1 MAIRKIA
8 NLSALFYGISQKKR
22 LFYKINDGFFVVSV
36 CTTQKWQQIGSIRVS
51 GIEWLTATF
60 LFSIVEFQGAD
71 FLVSTC
77 KMMIDSLFKNSLSVF
92 SC

>member
-1 MAIRKIA
+1 MAQFIGP
-8 NLSALFYGISQKKR
+8 F
-22 LFYKINDGFFVVSV
+22 FYKINDGFFVVSV

>member
-1 MAIRKIA
+1 MGDA
-8 NLSALFYGISQKKR
+8 F
-22 LFYKINDGFFVVSV
+22 FFKINDGIFVVSV
-36 CTTQKWQQIGSIRVS
+36 CTTQKRQQIGSIRES
-51 GIEWLTATF
+51 GIERLTATF